1 MNKTVSIY
9 LDTEFYKELSEI
21 AKKDDRSL
29 NWLINK
35 VLKKFVEEQK
45 TKDVNSESI

>member
-9 LDTEFYKELSEI
+9 LDIEFYRELSEI
-21 AKKDDRSL
+21 AKKEERSL

-35 VLKKFVEEQK
+35 VLKKFVGEQ
-45 TKDVNSESI
+45 KDVNS

>member
-9 LDTEFYKELSEI
+9 LDMDFYLLLSDI
-21 AKKDDRSL
+21 AKKEERSL

-45 TKDVNSESI
+45 DANS

>member
-9 LDTEFYKELSEI
+9 LDTEFYRELLEI
-21 AKKDDRSL
+21 AKKEERSL

-45 TKDVNSESI
+45 DANS

>member
-9 LDTEFYKELSEI
+9 LDMDFYKELSDI
-21 AKKDDRSL
+21 AKKEERSL
-29 NWLINK
+29 NWIINK

-45 TKDVNSESI
+45 ENANS

>member
-9 LDTEFYKELSEI
+9 LDMNFYKELSDI
-21 AKKDDRSL
+21 AKKEERSL

-45 TKDVNSESI
+45 DANS

>member
-9 LDTEFYKELSEI
+9 LDTEFYRELSEI
-21 AKKDDRSL
+21 AKKEERSL

-35 VLKKFVEEQK
+35 ILKKFVEEQK
-45 TKDVNSESI
+45 DVNS

>member
-9 LDTEFYKELSEI
+9 LDTEFYRELSEI
-21 AKKDDRSL
+21 AKKEERSL

-35 VLKKFVEEQK
+35 IIKKFVEEQK
-45 TKDVNSESI
+45 DVNS

>member
-9 LDTEFYKELSEI
+9 LDMDFYKELSDI
-21 AKKDDRSL
+21 AKKEERSL

-35 VLKKFVEEQK
+35 VLKKFVEEQRE
-45 TKDVNSESI
+45 NANF

>member
-9 LDTEFYKELSEI
+9 LDTEFYRELLEI
-21 AKKDDRSL
+21 AKKEEGSL

-35 VLKKFVEEQK
+35 VLKKFIEEQ
-45 TKDVNSESI
+45 KDVNS

>member
-9 LDTEFYKELSEI
+9 LDTEFYRELLEI
-21 AKKDDRSL
+21 AKKEERSL

-35 VLKKFVEEQK
+35 VLKKFIEEQ
-45 TKDVNSESI
+45 KDVNS